1 MDLPEWL
8 FGVGWHVT
16 ACTGSKGKSAT
27 RWNEWDTGNTGC
39 TGCTGKVAL
48 QYYGYAPFYLGLTK
62 YVIFGEENRITINT
76 NTTMRPNSRRYAGS
90 VCFVG

>member
-39 TGCTGKVAL
+39 TGKVAL

-62 YVIFGEENRITINT
+62 YVIFGEENHITINT
-76 NTTMRPNSRRYAGS
+76 NTTMRTNSRRYAGS